1 MALNEDVD
9 GAMVPLGTTGVT
21 VAVDPVVVVVV
32 VVVVDE
38 LPPLPPPPHAA
49 NMQPRLAMSNHA
61 TVRFIAYPR
70 PLT

>member
-21 VAVDPVVVVVV
+21 VAVVPVV

-38 LPPLPPPPHAA
+38 LPPPPPPPHAA
-49 NMQPRLAMSNHA
+49 NMQPKLAMSNHA